1 MKKNLFSLF
10 TCTFIAVTIIA
21 CSEKEKTNISGQS
34 FDSAVSLHLR
44 AIASAN
50 IEELEPTVGDSV
62 TMISPFGDLFTS
74 KDEFMNLHKAWF
86 TQKNWEWSYNILKR
100 EYLDSLGYTL
110 LQYRYT
116 EKDSVGNIT
125 RASDNYLVLIFRN
138 SKEGWKLVHDQN
150 TSIPKKR

>member
-10 TCTFIAVTIIA
+10 TCTFISVTIIA

-34 FDSAVSLHLR
+34 FDSAVSVHLR

-86 TQKNWEWSYNILKR
+86 TQKNWEWSYKILKR
-100 EYLDSLGYTL
+100 EY
-110 LQYRYT
+110 
-116 EKDSVGNIT
+116 
-125 RASDNYLVLIFRN
+125 
-138 SKEGWKLVHDQN
+138 
-150 TSIPKKR
+150 SIH